1 MPLGAMYKNIS
12 THILTKRMTSAQS
25 AIGELKKIS
34 THILTKRMTELQIGY
49 WDYFDISTH
58 ILTKRMTIPF
68 SLILLAFLYF
78 NSHPHEEDDSIGTM
92 LWGANLYFNSH
103 PHEED
108 DRDPIKPI
116 PTIIISTHILTKR
129 MTNMTAYEFDNSAIS
144 THILTKRMTNPVTG
158 KYDNICISTHILTKR
173 MTLQNI
179 TLILQKLF
187 QLTSSR
193 RG

>member
-1 MPLGAMYKNIS
+1 
-12 THILTKRMTSAQS
+12 
-25 AIGELKKIS
+25 
-34 THILTKRMTELQIGY
+34 
-49 WDYFDISTH
+49 
-58 ILTKRMTIPF
+58 MTIPF

-108 DRDPIKPI
+108 DARPPVWSYLPLK
-116 PTIIISTHILTKR
+116 
-129 MTNMTAYEFDNSAIS
+129 YFNSHPHEEDDRNAE
-144 THILTKRMTNPVTG
+144 TGNPRS
-158 KYDNICISTHILTKR
+158 I
-173 MTLQNI
+173 
-179 TLILQKLF
+179 F